1 MSLITSTMVGLL
13 LLADPQAS
21 ATPET
26 SPASRYQLLE
36 FTATWCGPC
45 QEMSGLIHRM
55 QRQGY
60 PIRQIDVEKRRDV
73 ANRFKVNSMPT
84 FILLAD
90 GKEVTRFVG
99 KQSEQ
104 DLLAL
109 FQQMAKKY
117 PTEKVE
123 TDIVDLKS
131 QPDANVPVETPK
143 PKKSFFNVPFLTK
156 KDEPQDALTNEELEI
171 RGNNDSLDPAEQAE
185 DRADAVPVEIASDP
199 IGASVRLRIK
209 DAKGLNLG
217 SGTVIFS
224 EAGRTIILTC
234 GHIFR
239 NLEEG
244 SRIEV
249 DLFVDGEV
257 RSYLGE
263 ALKYN
268 LEADVGLISIET
280 EAELKAALL
289 HDPAVNIEVGHEVF
303 SIGCGGGEKPTLQKL
318 SVTALNRYLGPDNVE
333 CTGVPVQGRSGG
345 GLFNAEG
352 KLVGVCIAAD
362 PKEQRGLY
370 AGLKPV
376 FDILIE
382 AQLIADPL
390 QTKATESREL
400 VTTSQETLTGDH
412 DASAEIKALAASTA
426 TMQQTQLEIP
436 ADADAAAMI
445 EAQLGSLAEGNPLE
459 GAEVVCIIRPV
470 KESRAASRVV
480 IIHRASPKFVNYLT
494 EELTEQPRP
503 TSARVSFGESKAT
516 ASAGA
521 PHVTALSA
529 TQTRDTATTSQY
541 KRYRRSAR

>member
-13 LLADPQAS
+13 LLANPQAS
-21 ATPET
+21 STPE
-26 SPASRYQLLE
+26 ASRYQLLE

-45 QEMSGLIHRM
+45 QEMSGLIHRL

-84 FILLAD
+84 FIMLAD

-117 PTEKVE
+117 PTQKVE
-123 TDIVDLKS
+123 TELVDLKS
-131 QPDANVPVETPK
+131 QPATDVPVETPK
-143 PKKSFFNVPFLTK
+143 AKKPFFNVPFLTK

-185 DRADAVPVEIASDP
+185 DRADSVSVEIASDP

-217 SGTVIFS
+217 SGTIIFS

-263 ALKYN
+263 ALDYN
-268 LEADVGLISIET
+268 LEADVGLISIATET
-280 EAELKAALL
+280 AMKAALL
-289 HDPAVNIEVGHEVF
+289 HDPAVNVEVGHEVF

-318 SVTALNRYLGPDNVE
+318 SVTSLNRYLGPDNVE

-376 FDILIE
+376 FDILVE
-382 AQLIADPL
+382 AKLIADPA

-412 DASAEIKALAASTA
+412 DESAEIAA

-445 EAQLGSLAEGNPLE
+445 ETQLGSLAEGNSLE

-494 EELTEQPRP
+494 EELTDQPRP
-503 TSARVSFGESKAT
+503 TSARVTFGKSRNP
-516 ASAGA
+516 A
-521 PHVTALSA
+521 PKTSSTPTPAKY
-529 TQTRDTATTSQY
+529 TRYQ
-541 KRYRRSAR
+541 RSVR